1 MMSIRSCSCLLSA
14 LLSCNT
20 ERKQGRT
27 FGHFCSAYLPFTDVR
42 GFYSAPVPLEFPG
55 TSGDSFIRSGKSTPD
70 SRKFCGMNIKD
81 GFTDSV
87 GNTPLI
93 RLRAFSEETGCEI
106 LGKAEFMN
114 PGGSVKDRAAKWI
127 VLDAER
133 RGVLKPGGTVVEG
146 TAGNTGIGLAH
157 VCNARGYKCVIV
169 MPDNQAAEKYQI
181 VEALGAELRK
191 VAAVPYSNPNQY
203 QKVAGRLAQ
212 ELPGAVWA
220 NQFDNTANRDAHF
233 ESSGPELWRESGGKI
248 DVFCAATGTGG
259 TLAGVARYLK
269 TQSAAVRIVLVD
281 PPGSALYHYVKDGE
295 LKSDGGSSIT
305 EGIGTGRVT
314 ANLQGA
320 PIDDAV
326 RISDGET
333 VHFVYRLLREEGLL
347 LGSTAGINVAAAVR
361 LAKQMG
367 RGHTIVTVLCDG
379 GAKYQSRLF
388 NKAWI
393 TERGFLEAVKSAS

>member
-1 MMSIRSCSCLLSA
+1 MSIR
-14 LLSCNT
+14 
-20 ERKQGRT
+20 
-27 FGHFCSAYLPFTDVR
+27 
-42 GFYSAPVPLEFPG
+42 
-55 TSGDSFIRSGKSTPD
+55 
-70 SRKFCGMNIKD
+70 D
-81 GFTDSV
+81 GFTDSI

-93 RLRAFSEETGCEI
+93 RLRRLSDETGCEI

-181 VEALGAELRK
+181 IEALGAELRR
-191 VAAVPYSNPNQY
+191 VPAVPYSDPNQY

-212 ELPGAVWA
+212 ELPDAVWA

-326 RISDGET
+326 RISDSET